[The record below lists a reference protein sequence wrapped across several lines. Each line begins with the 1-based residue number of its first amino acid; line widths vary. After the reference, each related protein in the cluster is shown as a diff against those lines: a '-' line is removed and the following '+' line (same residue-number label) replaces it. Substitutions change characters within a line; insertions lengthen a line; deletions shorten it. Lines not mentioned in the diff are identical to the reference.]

1 MPKGKGITEM
11 VAGTNIGSTISLHK
25 LLISDQS
32 LSPFRHNIYSD
43 KSEQDI
49 EAFITKYDLWFP
61 QFKHI
66 NTMNAYMYPDASFE
80 RATLCGKLMA
90 LLYYIDDE
98 YADTA
103 ESKGIMGSSVPPEYL
118 AKIERSAVAFETG
131 WLPPHSGGLERA
143 FQELRLEIQDTVE
156 PEWMIRFS
164 QDVRQHITYALNL
177 QAYGWETDGNVP
189 YERYAGLTE
198 IVSGMYL
205 TIDLIEYVNDFS
217 LLPHVVY
224 YPTIRRLQQAC
235 ARIAAFA
242 NDLFSYEKEVINDGL
257 SFNLVAVLERIHNT
271 DFATAANMTI
281 DIINHETRDF
291 FKLVNEVAIWDD
303 TTNAL
308 VRQYVDGMAY
318 LVGATW
324 HWQIRSARYRSQDSP
339 FTELLTA

>member
-1 MPKGKGITEM
+1 M

-143 FQELRLEIQDTVE
+143 FQELRLEIQDQVE

-164 QDVRQHITYALNL
+164 QIVRQHISYAINP
-177 QAYGWETDGNVP
+177 QAYGWKPDGNVP
-189 YERYAGLTE
+189 FERYAWLRE
-198 IVSGMYL
+198 VISGMYL
-205 TIDLIEYVNDFS
+205 AIDLIEYHNDFV
-217 LLPHVVY
+217 LLPHVIY
-224 YPTIRRLQQAC
+224 HPTIRRLQQAC
-235 ARIAAFA
+235 SRIAAFA
-242 NDLFSYEKEVINDGL
+242 NDLFSYEREVLQEGLRFNLLAVLQRTQNL
-257 SFNLVAVLERIHNT
+257 SFPEAVQLSIEIT
-271 DFATAANMTI
+271 
-281 DIINHETRDF
+281 NHETEEF
-291 FKLVNEVAIWDD
+291 FRLSNEIAIWDD

-308 VRQYVDGMAY
+308 IQRYVECMKY
-318 LVGATW
+318 HVSATW
-324 HWQIRSARYRSQDSP
+324 HWQMNTIRYRSTTSP
-339 FTELLTA
+339 FMELIKPLIG